1 MEQVKRIVFRRLIIS
16 ILFSILFIVGILFL
30 VLGFTKHISALVIIG
45 LFLTFLEIYL
55 LPLLWFNFAAWC
67 FYKKLYKEIMITN
80 TITTLELATKLKK
93 KDKDITKGINILFEN
108 SLINEYRFVDQYK
121 LVKK

>member
-55 LPLLWFNFAAWC
+55 LPLLWFNFVAWC

-108 SLINEYRFVDQYK
+108 SLLYEYRFVDQYN